1 MEEEFRIESIRKE
14 ALSLDPVRLESYI
27 ESIDE
32 GFPEELREL
41 ESRSLELN
49 VPIIRRPT
57 QRFLR
62 FLMRMKQP
70 KRILE
75 IGSGVGFSALLMAH
89 FAPEALI
96 TTIESYPPRIEKC
109 REHFSQYRDGS
120 RITFLPGDAGELID
134 ELDGKFDFIFLDAA
148 KGQYPVMSDRLLG
161 LLSEDGMIV
170 TDNVLQEGSLL
181 ESHYIV
187 PRRDRTIHKRMREYL
202 YKLTHT
208 PGISTEILDLGDG
221 MALSVKT
228 RQADGK

>member
-1 MEEEFRIESIRKE
+1 M
-14 ALSLDPVRLESYI
+14 
-27 ESIDE
+27 
-32 GFPEELREL
+32 
-41 ESRSLELN
+41 
-49 VPIIRRPT
+49 
-57 QRFLR
+57 
-62 FLMRMKQP
+62 
-70 KRILE
+70 
-75 IGSGVGFSALLMAH
+75 
-89 FAPEALI
+89 
-96 TTIESYPPRIEKC
+96 
-109 REHFSQYRDGS
+109 
-120 RITFLPGDAGELID
+120 
-134 ELDGKFDFIFLDAA
+134 DGKFDFIFLDAA

>member
-41 ESRSLELN
+41 EARSLELN

-170 TDNVLQEGSLL
+170 TDNVSIGDYVLTGG
-181 ESHYIV
+181 V

-228 RQADGK
+228 RQADESE